1 MNFCL
6 KEKLDKAV
14 TCLEKPTVRNNI
26 SWNMGVYKNDTAAAP
41 EVSFNVNSNT
51 EVKLITVVAVAAV
64 VVLGACICHRVCK
77 MFGN

>member
-1 MNFCL
+1 
-6 KEKLDKAV
+6 
-14 TCLEKPTVRNNI
+14 
-26 SWNMGVYKNDTAAAP
+26 MGIYKNDTAATP

-64 VVLGACICHRVCK
+64 VVLSACICRRVCK